1 MVIGTVIIKH
11 ILNIDDREVIEQI
24 TEYIYLQYFVGLSS
38 FQQEVP
44 FDASLM
50 VSIRKRLGI
59 DVMSRLDEII
69 LQEARL
75 IKAND
80 EKTADTRSEDDQDGN
95 GGEESNNIGLNEHT
109 ESVKEKSSDGLSG
122 PVTQIK

>member
-1 MVIGTVIIKH
+1 M
-11 ILNIDDREVIEQI
+11 
-24 TEYIYLQYFVGLSS
+24 QYFVGLSS
-38 FQQEVP
+38 FQ
-44 FDASLM
+44 
-50 VSIRKRLGI
+50 
-59 DVMSRLDEII
+59 
-69 LQEARL
+69 QEARL

-122 PVTQIK
+122 TVTKIK